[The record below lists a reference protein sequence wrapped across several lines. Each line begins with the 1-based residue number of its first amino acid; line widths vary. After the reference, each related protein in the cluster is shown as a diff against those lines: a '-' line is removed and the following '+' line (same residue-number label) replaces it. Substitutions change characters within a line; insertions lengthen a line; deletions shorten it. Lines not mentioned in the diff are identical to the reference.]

1 MLRVPRTTT
10 HLAKCRRRLSKY
22 LVNVRKGGVTESE
35 DEIKLME
42 DLVSRYSV
50 PTAPLHAITQ
60 SNSTDKASE
69 TGHGGN
75 DEPSGERI
83 VRLPYCT
90 PAAVSG
96 YLLAPCL
103 QISSA
108 CQSDKG
114 ANGPTAPY
122 RCDRCPG
129 RTHSPSPSL
138 DHFRLSD
145 NLPSPRFLSP
155 RRPRTRL
162 QIARS
167 AG

>member
-10 HLAKCRRRLSKY
+10 HLAKCRCRLSKY
-22 LVNVRKGGVTESE
+22 LVNVRKGRVTESE
-35 DEIKLME
+35 DEIKLMK

-50 PTAPLHAITQ
+50 PTAPPHTIKQ
-60 SNSTDKASE
+60 SKSTDKAQE
-69 TGHGGN
+69 TCNGGN
-75 DEPSGERI
+75 EQPRGERI
-83 VRLPYCT
+83 VRLPS
-90 PAAVSG
+90 VLQRLSLG
-96 YLLAPCL
+96 LLLASYIPFL
-103 QISSA
+103 SA

-114 ANGPTAPY
+114 ANGPTAPD
-122 RCDRCPG
+122 RRDRCPG
-129 RTHSPSPSL
+129 RTHSPPPSL

-162 QIARS
+162 QIAHS